1 MSKKLSLLAIKSHYT
16 GAVAAGPAV
25 LARFMAIQTTILYI
39 IIYKHKFQ
47 HSLRLFVVVHKLTEY
62 PTLKGCSTMI
72 TLYTN
77 SDIDISH
84 EMAMVISISPKRQ
97 LFLLLF
103 WLPICSMFSMLFVF
117 SVLLKFVLRDPVS
130 YIMFGAKH

>member
-16 GAVAAGPAV
+16 GVIAAGPAV

-103 WLPICSMFSMLFVF
+103 WLPICSTFSMLFVF
-117 SVLLKFVLRDPVS
+117 SVLLKFVLRDP
-130 YIMFGAKH
+130 